1 MNGPGRRRRW
11 MLRPHA
17 RTADRAIPPRQ
28 QPVPKGDAVLQA
40 RTPTMSGVVATR
52 ATRICL
58 PGNYTDPMAATDAG
72 ITQGQA
78 LFDAASAAK
87 ELAYCPY
94 SGLRVGAA
102 VLCDDGTIVT
112 AGNVEN
118 GSFPLSICA
127 EAAAVAKAI
136 SEGRRRITAVAI
148 ASDAET
154 ISPCGGCRQVI
165 LEFADPA
172 IPITFPVDGE
182 QVTKE
187 LGDLLPNAF
196 DLEGISR

>member
-1 MNGPGRRRRW
+1 MGPRARRIR
-11 MLRPHA
+11 LR
-17 RTADRAIPPRQ
+17 
-28 QPVPKGDAVLQA
+28 
-40 RTPTMSGVVATR
+40 
-52 ATRICL
+52 
-58 PGNYTDPMAATDAG
+58 GNYTDSMAATDAG
-72 ITQGQA
+72 ITHGQA

-87 ELAYCPY
+87 DCAYCPY

-118 GSFPLSICA
+118 SSFPLSICA

-136 SEGRRRITAVAI
+136 SEGRTRIAAVAI

-165 LEFADPA
+165 LEFADPT
-172 IPITFPVDGE
+172 IPITFSVDGK

-187 LGDLLPNAF
+187 LGALLPDAF
-196 DLEGISR
+196 DLEEGGR